1 MSIGQQFVVGLAVTV
16 IGGGVLAYIFGG
28 NNIDDRRD
36 IIIPPPPPSDPCQ
49 NAPAVWQDMMRTC
62 NRDAFSSF
70 YNAYYACEPYRNLAQ
85 DQLNMID
92 ANLPGSACYRQPQ
105 VWPTCES
112 YAEFDCTGTPG
123 QSINCFWDAA
133 AALCRPPT
141 FN

>member
-1 MSIGQQFVVGLAVTV
+1 MSIAQQFAVGLAVTV
-16 IGGGVLAYIFGG
+16 IGGGVLLYFQPRPDGKTIE
-28 NNIDDRRD
+28 IVS
-36 IIIPPPPPSDPCQ
+36 PPPPGDPCQ

-92 ANLPGSACYRQPQ
+92 ANQPGSACYRQPQ

-112 YAEFDCTGTPG
+112 YGEFDCTGTAG
-123 QSINCFWDAA
+123 QSISCSWDAA